1 MTRDDFIIA
10 TALILFAAFV
20 LGWFSCWLIGRLTRP
35 GRAEFARHHQLA
47 ADLHAAEQA
56 RDQANSEARAR
67 EAALHERLAFAS
79 SELSQSRAA
88 LEEASVEIE
97 ELRDYI
103 ETHINKPKI

>member
-47 ADLHAAEQA
+47 ADLHAAEAA
-56 RDQANSEARAR
+56 RDQAVAESKQR
-67 EAALHERLAFAS
+67 EAALHERLAFAT
-79 SELSQSRAA
+79 SELNQSRTA
-88 LEEASVEIE
+88 LEDATVEIE

-103 ETHINKPKI
+103 ERNIGKSG

>member
-10 TALILFAAFV
+10 TAVILFAAFV

-35 GRAEFARHHQLA
+35 GRVEFARHNQLA
-47 ADLHAAEQA
+47 AELHAAEAA
-56 RDQANSEARAR
+56 RDLAQTEARDR

-79 SELSQSRAA
+79 SELSQNRAA
-88 LEEASVEIE
+88 LDEARIEIE

-103 ETHINKPKI
+103 ESHVQKTQH

>member
-20 LGWFSCWLIGRLTRP
+20 LGWFFCWLIGRLTRP
-35 GRAEFARHHQLA
+35 GRAEFARHHQLT
-47 ADLHAAEQA
+47 ADLHAAELA
-56 RDQANSEARAR
+56 RDQAHADARDR
-67 EAALHERLAFAS
+67 EAALHERLAFTS
-79 SELSQSRAA
+79 SELAQSRAA

-103 ETHINKPKI
+103 DTHLHKPQR